1 MPRTIR
7 LTVIEEPAAGTRA
20 VIDMATEAYLEGQ
33 MSTGRSS
40 GLLQQLCG
48 ECGRTLVQ
56 GRPHLRQDGAGR
68 PIVLRCASCRAY
80 NEMNQD

>member
-7 LTVIEEPAAGTRA
+7 LSVIEEPPAGTR
-20 VIDMATEAYLEGQ
+20 VIIDMAGEAYLEGQ
-33 MSTGRSS
+33 MSTGNSS

-48 ECGRTLVQ
+48 QCGRTVVR
-56 GRPHLRQDGAGR
+56 GRPHMRRDGAGK
-68 PIVLRCASCRAY
+68 PIVMRCAHCRAF